1 MYILKKITGR
11 YFKEDGAI
19 AIELSL
25 VLVPFLVS
33 ILFIIELCRV
43 MYLSSALDLVLAESG
58 RYISLKDGVSEY
70 STEFERALD
79 ENVKFWPL
87 LSTGNERIAVTV
99 KQCKNI
105 SDIISLTCITGADS
119 TGKPLAVYSF
129 KYHYEPVFFFFG
141 SSFFTSV
148 FERNIVYV
156 QEQNRV

>member
-25 VLVPFLVS
+25 VLIPFLVS
-33 ILFIIELCRV
+33 IFFIIELCRV

-70 STEFERALD
+70 SAEFERALD

-87 LSTGNERIAVTV
+87 LYTGNKITVTV
-99 KQCKNI
+99 KQCKDI
-105 SDIISLTCITGADS
+105 SEIINFTCITGGAS
-119 TGKPLAVYSF
+119 TDKSLAIYSF
-129 KYHYEPVFFFFG
+129 KYNYEPVFFFFG

-156 QEQNRV
+156 QEQNRI